1 MRPTCLPGSAARC
14 RQETECQRLICFDTL
29 NHRSITMNNPV
40 LHHSHAWIVFTY
52 LSFAAALAMVIG
64 GVVLMPLDLPMKG
77 YLAMGVVMLIQ
88 SCITLTK
95 TIRDNDEAG
104 KLVNRIE
111 DAKTERLLMDV
122 VKGQP

>member
-1 MRPTCLPGSAARC
+1 
-14 RQETECQRLICFDTL
+14 
-29 NHRSITMNNPV
+29 MNNPV
-40 LHHSHAWIVFTY
+40 LHHSQSWIVFTY
-52 LSFAAALAMVIG
+52 VSFAAALAMVVG

-95 TIRDNDEAG
+95 TMRDNDEAA

-111 DAKTERLLMDV
+111 DAKTERLLMEAAR
-122 VKGQP
+122 GEP

>member
-1 MRPTCLPGSAARC
+1 
-14 RQETECQRLICFDTL
+14 
-29 NHRSITMNNPV
+29 MNQPM
-40 LHHSHAWIVFTY
+40 LHHSQAWIVFTY
-52 LSFAAALAMVIG
+52 VCFVAALAMVVG
-64 GVVLMPLDLPMKG
+64 GVVLMPIDVAMKG

-122 VKGQP
+122 AKGQP

>member
-1 MRPTCLPGSAARC
+1 
-14 RQETECQRLICFDTL
+14 
-29 NHRSITMNNPV
+29 MNNAN
-40 LHHSHAWIVFTY
+40 LHHSPAWVVFTY
-52 LSFAAALAMVIG
+52 VSFAAALAMV
-64 GVVLMPLDLPMKG
+64 VVGIILMPIDLAMKG
-77 YLAMGVVMLIQ
+77 YLTMGVAMLIQ

-122 VKGQP
+122 AKGQP